1 MKEFKI
7 GGKVTL
13 GEDESYIIV
22 DIIEYEDNTYYFV
35 SSTKKPIIP
44 KVFQRIEEDGK
55 VYIECMSEWANV
67 DGDTSNGDMI
77 VQVLLIA

>member
-1 MKEFKI
+1 MHYY
-7 GGKVTL
+7 GKVTL

-55 VYIECMSEWANV
+55 VYIEFVDDPKIIKYIANKV
-67 DGDTSNGDMI
+67 VNE
-77 VQVLLIA
+77 

>member
-22 DIIEYEDNTYYFV
+22 DIIEYEDNTYYLV

-55 VYIECMSEWANV
+55 VYIEFVDDPKIIKYIANKV
-67 DGDTSNGDMI
+67 VNE
-77 VQVLLIA
+77 